1 MTLLDMSAYA
11 SQKGQLMSEWHNV
24 GVTTSSLKAD
34 IPTKK
39 ALKTFSAEMPES
51 VEFYSTDAFGP
62 NRGKVWNSGNLVV
75 GDKYT
80 VTGPNPYTSR
90 KWYATVE
97 KLPNGTIKVS

>member
-1 MTLLDMSAYA
+1 MPRK
-11 SQKGQLMSEWHNV
+11 KGQLMSEWHNTGAKV
-24 GVTTSSLKAD
+24 LHGDSD
-34 IPTKK
+34 IPTKT
-39 ALKTFSAEMPES
+39 ALKAAIKADPTN
-51 VEFYSTDAFGP
+51 VVLYSTDAFGP
-62 NRGKVWNSGNLVV
+62 NRGKRYLLDLLVI

>member
-1 MTLLDMSAYA
+1 
-11 SQKGQLMSEWHNV
+11 MSEWHNT
-24 GVTTSSLKAD
+24 GAKHDSDSSD

-39 ALKTFSAEMPES
+39 ALKALIASDPAE
-51 VEFYSTDAFGP
+51 VRIYSTDAFGP
-62 NRGKVWNSGNLVV
+62 NYRKEWNSDNLVV

-90 KWYATVE
+90 KWYATIE